1 MYLFFCIYVS
11 FSSYQRYKL
20 IVQLLSPKSHLCRN
34 PNEQFYTVLH
44 IYSPYTFNPSEIVI
58 PSKVQNVFFLFKE
71 NQIIF
76 CFEKSD
82 SFSCVSNR
90 IFQFGRV
97 LLSSSLH
104 FEHYWTIFELSILR
118 TRSQY

>member
-1 MYLFFCIYVS
+1 M
-11 FSSYQRYKL
+11 

-58 PSKVQNVFFLFKE
+58 PSEVQNVFFLFKE
-71 NQIIF
+71 NRITF

-82 SFSCVSNR
+82 FFSVSSNA
-90 IFQFGRV
+90 V
-97 LLSSSLH
+97 L
-104 FEHYWTIFELSILR
+104 
-118 TRSQY
+118 RSMKEK